1 MYTCNVI
8 VYAPLLTA
16 KSPTVLLSSSL
27 DNHTFVILLLTSST
41 APEVLEQMLLSIY
54 GARLVGFDLKRLK
67 AADMY
72 GLEGMKSCLIG
83 YLRRDH
89 CHLFQK
95 DTVGAA

>member
-1 MYTCNVI
+1 M
-8 VYAPLLTA
+8 
-16 KSPTVLLSSSL
+16 
-27 DNHTFVILLLTSST
+27 ILLLTSST

-54 GARLVGFDLKRLK
+54 GARLVGFDIKRLK

-83 YLRRDH
+83 CLRRDY

-95 DTVGAA
+95 DTVGGAAVNHEWGVIFSFQ